1 MTPKFLKEQIAK
13 AETQLAAAYA
23 AQSEGL
29 IGGLY
34 NYSMD
39 TGQGKTSVTRM
50 TETSL
55 NKLIDSLLNRIVMLE
70 ARLRGNNVLIARPGF

>member
-1 MTPKFLKEQIAK
+1 MTPEFLKEQIQAAK
-13 AETQLAAAYA
+13 NQLTAAYA
-23 AQSEGL
+23 AQTEGL
-29 IGGLY
+29 VGGLY

-55 NKLIDSLLNRIVMLE
+55 NKLIDSLMNRIIMLE
-70 ARLRGNNVLIARPGF
+70 ARLYGNNVLIARPGF

>member
-1 MTPKFLKEQIAK
+1 MSPEFTKQQIESAK
-13 AETQLAAAYA
+13 QQLLAAYA
-23 AQSEGL
+23 AQTEGL
-29 IGGLY
+29 VGGLY

-55 NKLIDSLLNRIVMLE
+55 NKLIDSLMNRITMLE
-70 ARLRGNNVLIARPGF
+70 ARLYGNNVLIARPGF

>member
-1 MTPKFLKEQIAK
+1 MTPKFLKEQIAQ

-55 NKLIDSLLNRIVMLE
+55 NKLIDSLLNRIATLE
-70 ARLRGNNVLIARPGF
+70 ARLYGNNVLIARPGF